1 MSSILPG
8 QFAAHYLFAET
19 VIQDSSDC
27 ANGGSCVDQ
36 KCTIHEFMSVIEEYQ
51 VNSNDPNIADP
62 NPVKTVEEFP
72 AWWQPQSRK
81 CDFSSLSFPDS

>member
-62 NPVKTVEEFP
+62 NPVKTVLKNS
-72 AWWQPQSRK
+72 QPGGNHKAGNVTFLR
-81 CDFSSLSFPDS
+81 